1 MGFRQFVVCF
11 QSLVLFSGPAPQQLR
26 LIIRSS
32 VAPAAH
38 MAPLFSGTTSPAA
51 AMLDSLDHPPPP
63 PIQYS
68 VMFIHGNGVTL
79 RTQKVIQGGDN
90 GHVGHPCEVSPA
102 PPCPELF
109 CELRGL
115 CSLFQ
120 NTRTCT
126 RAFPTPLCGIQKL
139 LINPECVWYPTKEGT
154 PTPWIGTLLSRI

>member
-63 PIQYS
+63 PPTHTHTHTHTHI
-68 VMFIHGNGVTL
+68 
-79 RTQKVIQGGDN
+79 
-90 GHVGHPCEVSPA
+90 SPA
-102 PPCPELF
+102 AAMLHSLEIVIVLVSHCALIFSSLCFNVELVLLF
-109 CELRGL
+109 CFCACCAYMMFSL
-115 CSLFQ
+115 CFNLV
-120 NTRTCT
+120 R
-126 RAFPTPLCGIQKL
+126 
-139 LINPECVWYPTKEGT
+139 EGT
-154 PTPWIGTLLSRI
+154 RERSRAPLQGP